1 MVSPD
6 SAQLA
11 QLRQLRTELE
21 ELEVGGRL
29 DAYCLYVY
37 GVVLRKLSLPE
48 LAVPVLCSS
57 IRCRNKS
64 LSDYFTLNN
73 WHIDV
78 SVPKLEYIC

>member
-11 QLRQLRTELE
+11 QLRPLRTELE

-57 IRCRNKS
+57 IR
-64 LSDYFTLNN
+64 
-73 WHIDV
+73 
-78 SVPKLEYIC
+78 